1 MEERTGLSRHGSQE
15 TGHRERHRWQRK
27 AALLV
32 IFGVIVAGAA
42 AGGVVSCG
50 EDEDTAARPAVT
62 VEVTPTVQPSP
73 TAEGEA
79 PETAAT
85 AEETAPA
92 EPTVGPSP
100 EGEDE
105 YAGWLTYTNDVYGYE
120 FRYPPGAEITE
131 ATQGHFSLPTEE
143 FEAGVTFEEV
153 YDRYTGKVCVTVRY
167 ELGYINI
174 SAPPNE
180 SFRYVICGRTS
191 RAYEGPDR
199 EETLLID
206 GGTYT
211 AGGFEEQGP
220 GETLN
225 YHNEMLVVYLED
237 GTMIGYG
244 AGSSDTATFEDY
256 LLIRDVLLTIV
267 QSYRRLP

>member
-1 MEERTGLSRHGSQE
+1 MAPLIILVMA
-15 TGHRERHRWQRK
+15 
-27 AALLV
+27 AALTV
-32 IFGVIVAGAA
+32 GVTAC
-42 AGGVVSCG
+42 GGDGG
-50 EDEDTAARPAVT
+50 EALDTPT
-62 VEVTPTVQPSP
+62 VEVTPELTAG
-73 TAEGEA
+73 AEGET
-79 PETAAT
+79 PETAVTPEA
-85 AEETAPA
+85 TAPA

-120 FRYPPGAEITE
+120 FKYPPGAEIAE
-131 ATQGHFSLPTEE
+131 APMEAFGLPTEE
-143 FEAGVTFEEV
+143 FEAGVTFEDV
-153 YDRYTGKVCVTVRY
+153 YELYTGKVCITVGY

-180 SFRYVICGRTS
+180 SFQYVICGRTG

-211 AGGFEEQGP
+211 ASGFEEQGP

-225 YHNEMLVVYLED
+225 YHNEMLVASLDD
-237 GTMIGYG
+237 GTRIEYG
-244 AGSSDTATFEDY
+244 AGPSETATFEDY
-256 LLIRDVLLTIV
+256 LQIRDVVLKIV
-267 QSYRRLP
+267 QSYSELP